1 MKAMRASHFALI
13 SLLFAGFVSALPV
26 CAEDEMLTSEEKA
39 EQSHKLAMT
48 DMIYEPENLK
58 ALYYQN
64 EAIIQILKEIREEM
78 HAVNV
83 RDAKDTK

>member
-1 MKAMRASHFALI
+1 MMRSRHSKWI
-13 SLLFAGFVSALPV
+13 PLLVMTLFSALPV
-26 CAEDEMLTSEEKA
+26 CAEEAVLSSEEKA

-78 HAVNV
+78 HALNV
-83 RDAKDTK
+83 REAKDTN